1 MSSIEYKNDFK
12 IRIPS
17 GFSAQIIFDMLGETE
32 FIKFYEKYKLVK
44 QYRNEQR
51 RAKAEPTVSAQTDS
65 KMKEAFRKDPK
76 YFGKVIHKIK
86 I

>member
-1 MSSIEYKNDFK
+1 MTVIYKNDFK

-17 GFSAQIIFDMLGETE
+17 GFSAQIIFDMLGEIE

-44 QYRNEQR
+44 GYRNEQR
-51 RAKAEPTVSAQTDS
+51 RTKANPTVSSQTDA

-76 YFGKVIHKIK
+76 YFGKVISKIK